1 MKALV
6 LHPPSHKVSLCDL
19 PRPEPNVGEV
29 LVRVHAVAL
38 NPIDALYAFKP
49 IATQEQRVIGT
60 DFAGVVVE
68 ASTDIADTSD
78 ARTRLGAR
86 VAGFLQGEYVVVP
99 YDLIWNVP
107 DCLSLETASAVSMC
121 GLTAAQGVFAR
132 LGLPCP
138 FASTSGF
145 LPFPYRDTA
154 SPINFLIYGSSTSLG
169 LYAAQLVRLSSI
181 TSSRAIRLI
190 GVAGASNHRLLGQ
203 PPYNYDVL
211 VDYHDLDWPDKV
223 WEATGNDGVQYAL
236 DCISEGDTVENV
248 HSTLGSEDKLAVF
261 RTPSGGGYN
270 VSKLRIKPI
279 YGAVWEGLGAEIGYN
294 GSDRLPLVL
303 GTLAHQLLISL
314 TIYSEEIL
322 PANAD
327 ARDFAAKFFSFL
339 GTDAKADEI
348 KLEPNPLRIMPGG
361 LERVVPDGFTLLG
374 KDGVSSRMMNDRLEE
389 YMQPI
394 SAQKIVYPV

>member
-6 LHPPSHKVSLCDL
+6 LHPPSRNVSLCEL
-19 PRPEPNVGEV
+19 PRPEPNAGEV

-68 ASTDIADTSD
+68 ASTEIADTSD
-78 ARTRLGAR
+78 ARTRPGAR
-86 VAGFLQGEYVVVP
+86 VAGFLQGAKPAQATIVP
-99 YDLIWNVP
+99 A
-107 DCLSLETASAVSMC
+107 LSQKAASAVSMC

-132 LGLPCP
+132 LDLPCP

-145 LPFPYRDTA
+145 LPFPHREAA

-169 LYAAQLVRLSSI
+169 LYAAQLVRLSSV
-181 TSSRAIRLI
+181 TSCRPIRLI
-190 GVAGASNHRLLGQ
+190 GVAGASNHRLLRQ
-203 PPYNYDVL
+203 PPYNYDIL
-211 VDYHDLDWPDKV
+211 IDYHDQDWPNKV
-223 WEATGNDGVQYAL
+223 WEATKNDGVQYAL

-248 HSTLGSEDKLAVF
+248 HSTLGPQAKLAVF
-261 RTPSGGGYN
+261 RTPRGGGYD

-294 GSDRLPLVL
+294 GSDHLSLVL
-303 GTLAHQLLISL
+303 GHPDASSLISL
-314 TIYSEEIL
+314 TIYLDEIL

-327 ARDFAAKFFSFL
+327 ARDFATKFFSFL
-339 GTDAKADEI
+339 GSGAKADEI
-348 KLEPNPLRIMPGG
+348 MLEPNPLRIMPGG

-374 KDGVSSRMMNDRLEE
+374 KDGVSSRMTNDRLEE

-394 SAQKIVYPV
+394 SAQKIVYPIQ

>member
-86 VAGFLQGEYVVVP
+86 VAGFLQGACSSNDRPGAFAEYVVVP

-248 HSTLGSEDKLAVF
+248 HSTLGSEGKLAVF

-294 GSDRLPLVL
+294 
-303 GTLAHQLLISL
+303 
-314 TIYSEEIL
+314 EEIL